1 MTSETVVAGGSCSGA
16 NGLTYQAAY
25 DADGN
30 ATTLLYPNA
39 MVASTTYDPAGEAT
53 QLAYTY
59 AASGGNLGVNS
70 GYASDVMTFAQGDN
84 PFAQVATA
92 SSPESSQVYSYD
104 GAGRLVGVGD
114 NFEGACTTRSYT
126 LDADS
131 NRTAFTSAAT
141 TPVGGACPTT
151 TTASANQTSSFDTNA
166 SGQGGSDRIISSTWA
181 TSSGNVTGSYAYDVL
196 GRQTSIPGVDTQAGG
211 SSSSP
216 DNLSASYR
224 SDDLVATMSQGA
236 ACEGFTYDPSGDVVS
251 TSSYASSCTGTP
263 TTTSTNDYAGSSAP
277 AWTTTTV
284 GSTTSTTAYFAA
296 ITQGDALN
304 VTLAS
309 SGGSSCL
316 GITTAT
322 CTMNLTDLRGNV
334 IATASLTSDTSV
346 TGYSESTEFGLPR
359 SASTESTVAPVY
371 GWLGTHEKAA
381 NNLSGL
387 VVMGVRIYNPVT
399 GLFTSPDPV
408 YQGNANPYV
417 YPSDPVNGMDLS
429 GEAGGGPILE
439 YYGRKNPCSIAV
451 AESGTCGGD
460 PFSFVARHWKGL
472 VTGLELVSAGA
483 CIVVT
488 EGSCAPLVAWG
499 SFTADTVVNIISV
512 KERVWTPKFWTD
524 ELLSAGQSIVLSIP
538 GSFVERGMLKTDTLW
553 IRIVGRGTGAAP
565 AIVDEWAT
573 HR

>member
-1 MTSETVVAGGSCSGA
+1 MTGT
-16 NGLTYQAAY
+16 
-25 DADGN
+25 
-30 ATTLLYPNA
+30 
-39 MVASTTYDPAGEAT
+39 
-53 QLAYTY
+53 
-59 AASGGNLGVNS
+59 
-70 GYASDVMTFAQGDN
+70 
-84 PFAQVATA
+84 
-92 SSPESSQVYSYD
+92 
-104 GAGRLVGVGD
+104 
-114 NFEGACTTRSYT
+114 
-126 LDADS
+126 
-131 NRTAFTSAAT
+131 
-141 TPVGGACPTT
+141 
-151 TTASANQTSSFDTNA
+151 
-166 SGQGGSDRIISSTWA
+166 
-181 TSSGNVTGSYAYDVL
+181 YAYDVL

-224 SDDLVATMSQGA
+224 SDDLVATLSQGA

-251 TSSYASSCTGTP
+251 TSNYATSSCTGTP
-263 TTTSTNDYAGSSAP
+263 TTTSTNDYAGSSSP

-284 GSTTSTTAYFAA
+284 GSTTSTTAYVGA

-417 YPSDPVNGMDLS
+417 YPSDPVNEFDLS
-429 GEAGGGPILE
+429 GQHDCGLFDPLGCVGNAADSVGHGLARAIKWIGHQFRDHWRGMLT
-439 YYGRKNPCSIAV
+439 V
-451 AESGTCGGD
+451 AE
-460 PFSFVARHWKGL
+460 
-472 VTGLELVSAGA
+472 
-483 CIVVT
+483 
-488 EGSCAPLVAWG
+488 
-499 SFTADTVVNIISV
+499 
-512 KERVWTPKFWTD
+512 
-524 ELLSAGQSIVLSIP
+524 LSAGLVAII
-538 GSFVERGMLKTDTLW
+538 
-553 IRIVGRGTGAAP
+553 GTGGAAFFAGSTVVATLEAVGAVGIDASVITNAVGCAAFSGAGRVESCLGALTGAGSKVLQVAAEANP
-565 AIVDEWAT
+565 GFLNQLRVMWDCGVGGAEEVTGGATAVDL
-573 HR
+573 RR

>member
-1 MTSETVVAGGSCSGA
+1 M
-16 NGLTYQAAY
+16 
-25 DADGN
+25 
-30 ATTLLYPNA
+30 
-39 MVASTTYDPAGEAT
+39 
-53 QLAYTY
+53 
-59 AASGGNLGVNS
+59 NS
-70 GYASDVMTFAQGDN
+70 GYASDVMTFTQGDN

-131 NRTAFTSAAT
+131 NRTAFTSAAS

-151 TTASANQTSSFDTNA
+151 TTASASQTSSFDTNA

-224 SDDLVATMSQGA
+224 SDDLVATLSQGA

-251 TSSYASSCTGTP
+251 TSNYATSSCTGTP
-263 TTTSTNDYAGSSAP
+263 TTTSTNDYAGSSSP

-284 GSTTSTTAYFAA
+284 GSTTSTTAYVGA

-359 SASTESTVAPVY
+359 SASTQSTVAPVY

-399 GLFTSPDPV
+399 GLFSSPDPV

-417 YPSDPVNGMDLS
+417 YPSDPINEFDLS
-429 GEAGGGPILE
+429 G
-439 YYGRKNPCSIAV
+439 
-451 AESGTCGGD
+451 
-460 PFSFVARHWKGL
+460 
-472 VTGLELVSAGA
+472 
-483 CIVVT
+483 
-488 EGSCAPLVAWG
+488 
-499 SFTADTVVNIISV
+499 
-512 KERVWTPKFWTD
+512 
-524 ELLSAGQSIVLSIP
+524 
-538 GSFVERGMLKTDTLW
+538 
-553 IRIVGRGTGAAP
+553 
-565 AIVDEWAT
+565 
-573 HR
+573 

>member
-1 MTSETVVAGGSCSGA
+1 M
-16 NGLTYQAAY
+16 
-25 DADGN
+25 
-30 ATTLLYPNA
+30 
-39 MVASTTYDPAGEAT
+39 
-53 QLAYTY
+53 
-59 AASGGNLGVNS
+59 
-70 GYASDVMTFAQGDN
+70 
-84 PFAQVATA
+84 
-92 SSPESSQVYSYD
+92 
-104 GAGRLVGVGD
+104 
-114 NFEGACTTRSYT
+114 
-126 LDADS
+126 
-131 NRTAFTSAAT
+131 
-141 TPVGGACPTT
+141 
-151 TTASANQTSSFDTNA
+151 
-166 SGQGGSDRIISSTWA
+166 
-181 TSSGNVTGSYAYDVL
+181 
-196 GRQTSIPGVDTQAGG
+196 DTQAGG

-224 SDDLVATMSQGA
+224 SDDLVATLSQGA

-251 TSSYASSCTGTP
+251 TSNYATSSCTGTP
-263 TTTSTNDYAGSSAP
+263 TTTSTNDYAGSSSP

-387 VVMGVRIYNPVT
+387 VVMVVRIYNPVT

-429 GEAGGGPILE
+429 GEKGSPIPAACAEMLSSCRAAMKSWKKRIDGVEQNPFGPLLKRL
-439 YYGRKNPCSIAV
+439 GRA
-451 AESGTCGGD
+451 AT
-460 PFSFVARHWKGL
+460 
-472 VTGLELVSAGA
+472 T
-483 CIVVT
+483 
-488 EGSCAPLVAWG
+488 
-499 SFTADTVVNIISV
+499 
-512 KERVWTPKFWTD
+512 
-524 ELLSAGQSIVLSIP
+524 
-538 GSFVERGMLKTDTLW
+538 
-553 IRIVGRGTGAAP
+553 VGRGLLKAGTILSCVANSYWPTSPSLAGAGATVG
-565 AIVDEWAT
+565 AGTLRSGVFIVTNVGEIDGVITASIVSVAGPRKLS
-573 HR
+573 H